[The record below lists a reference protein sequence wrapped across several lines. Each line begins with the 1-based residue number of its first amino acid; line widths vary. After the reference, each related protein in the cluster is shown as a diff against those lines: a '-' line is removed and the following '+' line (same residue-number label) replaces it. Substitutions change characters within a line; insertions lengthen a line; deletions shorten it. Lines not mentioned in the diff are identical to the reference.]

1 MKKNVFRK
9 KLGALV
15 LGSLLAVS
23 MTGTA
28 MAEEA
33 ADADAP
39 MNLTLED
46 SVRLAL
52 DNNKTIRQSEADLE
66 NAVWARHQARRTFGP
81 TVTWKSGI
89 TKQGGKFHN
98 ANHDNQIFSNG
109 LTLTMPIYSG
119 GQLENSIKAAD
130 LGMNAAELALEQTKQ
145 GIKEATMAAYYKALQ
160 AKNQIN
166 VAQDSVNTLNEHL
179 KNVNAQ
185 YTVGTVAKSD
195 VLATQVQVADAEQ
208 SLITANNDYDVAIA
222 TLNNYMGVYTGTKLN
237 LTDSLDYKVYEIPF
251 EDCISYA
258 RANRPDVLNADYKV
272 EIAKAQMEGAKA
284 GYRPQVNVELGK
296 NWAGKHPF
304 SGTDEY
310 DPYDNP
316 YYQGNN
322 WSATIGISWNI
333 WDNNVTQSK
342 VEQAKAAVT
351 KEEAA
356 AEDTR
361 QKGDL
366 EVRTAYLNMKAAERS
381 IHTTSVAVER
391 AKEDYKIAQVR
402 YAAGVGT
409 NLDVMDAEEKLT
421 KAQTN
426 YYTSLYNYNTSK
438 ASLDKAMGIMVDLDV
453 TKLALDTE
461 KAVVVTKAAEEA
473 EEATEA

>member
-1 MKKNVFRK
+1 MKKNVYMK

-15 LGSLLAVS
+15 LGGLLAVS

-33 ADADAP
+33 VDAP

-52 DNNKTIRQSEADLE
+52 DNNKTIKQSEADFE
-66 NAVWARHQARRTFGP
+66 SAVWARHQARRAFGP
-81 TVTWKSGI
+81 TVKYSTSF
-89 TKQGGKFHN
+89 TKQGGSYYNYLERTK
-98 ANHDNQIFSNG
+98 IYSNG
-109 LTLTMPIYSG
+109 FTLTMPIYTG
-119 GQLENSIKAAD
+119 GELESSIKAAD
-130 LGMNAAELALEQTKQ
+130 LGMNSAELGLEQTKQ
-145 GIKEATMAAYYKALQ
+145 AIKENTMAAYYKALQ

-195 VLATQVQVADAEQ
+195 VLATQVQVANAEQ
-208 SLITANNDYDVAIA
+208 NLITANNDYDVAIA
-222 TLNNYMGVYTGTKLN
+222 SLNNLMGVYTGTKLN
-237 LTDSLDYKVYEIPF
+237 LTDSLDYNVYEIPF
-251 EDCISYA
+251 EDCINYG
-258 RANRPDVLNADYKV
+258 RTNRPDVLIADYNV
-272 EIAKAQMEGAKA
+272 EIAKAQMDGAKA
-284 GYRPQVNVELGK
+284 GYRPSVNVQLGK
-296 NWAGKHPF
+296 SWAGDQPF
-304 SGTDEY
+304 SSDGM
-310 DPYDNP
+310 DNF
-316 YYQGNN
+316 YGSNNN
-322 WSATIGISWNI
+322 WSATIGVSWNV

-351 KEEAA
+351 KAEAA

-366 EVRTAYLNMKAAERS
+366 EVRTAYLNLKAAERS
-381 IHTTSVAVER
+381 IHTNSVAVER
-391 AKEDYKIAQVR
+391 AQEDYKIAQVR

-421 KAQTN
+421 QAQTN

-453 TKLALDTE
+453 SKLALDTE
-461 KAVVVTKAAEEA
+461 KVVTATKAVEES
-473 EEATEA
+473 TEA